1 MRIRLTLDDE
11 LVAKAKFYA
20 GIEDNAELVH
30 AALKRLIRRQ
40 ASRRLA
46 KLGGTM
52 PDIKPIPRRR
62 PILAR

>member
-1 MRIRLTLDDE
+1 MRITVTLGDE
-11 LVAKAKFYA
+11 LVADAKSFT
-20 GIEDNAELVH
+20 GIENYSALVRE
-30 AALKRLIRRQ
+30 ALKRLIHRQ

-62 PILAR
+62 